1 MQESGKWASDLEGR
15 GALCMCSKSP
25 NVGSWDRF
33 MGHGRHATE
42 NTWLVLK
49 YWPGEDRGM
58 LQTEDQT
65 DATAPRWKQAKQD
78 SHRGLRV
85 SRAQHLG
92 WGSEAAPGI
101 GPCTYSTRPGL
112 SVLQGMRTSE
122 GSRRRTW
129 VPICSLG
136 ELGVKPGARPGI
148 VCSLPRSKWCIPG
161 RGSRKKK
168 KKRQENDFWPTLKT
182 NIYWDLEPEVIKV
195 VLKLHASQKV
205 WGEMQVLFFFVD
217 VINFRVLKHVQ

>member
-65 DATAPRWKQAKQD
+65 DATAPRWKQAK
-78 SHRGLRV
+78 HRHPQGAPRQQSSASRV
-85 SRAQHLG
+85 AEWGCTWYTALQAIPRDLGYLFCRVWEPLKDPEGGHEFQYAHLESWESSLEPGQALSAASPGVSDASRA
-92 WGSEAAPGI
+92 EA
-101 GPCTYSTRPGL
+101 
-112 SVLQGMRTSE
+112 VE
-122 GSRRRTW
+122 
-129 VPICSLG
+129 
-136 ELGVKPGARPGI
+136 
-148 VCSLPRSKWCIPG
+148 
-161 RGSRKKK
+161 KK
-168 KKRQENDFWPTLKT
+168 KKRQENDFWLILKT

-195 VLKLHASQKV
+195 VLKLRASQKV